1 MVPILQHFY
10 TEFSKTPQLFQFLI
24 ETKEDRT
31 DFAGKLVIRKIHQVA
46 ITHSINPLTCVLQ
59 FCQITSLS
67 EVGGVSKETPMAK
80 LLHEWGIPAEF
91 KCIS

>member
-1 MVPILQHFY
+1 MGH
-10 TEFSKTPQLFQFLI
+10 TKASQLFSQFCAKM
-24 ETKEDRT
+24 T
-31 DFAGKLVIRKIHQVA
+31 
-46 ITHSINPLTCVLQ
+46 SCVQ